1 MPVQRKKLESPKE
14 ERARAIEN
22 NPCNICRSMGLPIC
36 RGHGGGGGGG
46 ESESSSRDSQSDE
59 EQKNHEMM
67 SLSLKKPSSLE
78 NIFNSE
84 LWELTADS
92 DFIYEFNDPYA
103 LLRITLN
110 MELGS
115 IVFEAKRELSKE
127 DQDALND
134 LFDEIEKEFDSFKKS
149 LDKSQIPLESMTLT
163 REANKLTIKIPSP
176 KFYDTFVQQLMDK
189 NLLPTKT
196 FPLPQPNKSVV
207 TPELDPAVEALQ
219 KYTSLLP
226 NPFDITNGPKFTGRD

>member
-36 RGHGGGGGGG
+36 RGHGSGGGGGAD
-46 ESESSSRDSQSDE
+46 SDSRDSQSDE
-59 EQKNHEMM
+59 EQTHHEMM
-67 SLSLKKPSSLE
+67 SLSLKNPSFLE
-78 NIFNSE
+78 SVFNSE
-84 LWELTADS
+84 LWQLTADS

-115 IVFEAKRELSKE
+115 IVFEAKKELSKE

-134 LFDEIEKEFDSFKKS
+134 LFDAIEKEFDLFKKS

-163 REANKLTIKIPSP
+163 RDANKLTIKIPSP
-176 KFYDTFVQQLMDK
+176 KFYDTFVQQLMEK

-196 FPLPQPNKSVV
+196 FPLPQQNKTVG
-207 TPELDPAVEALQ
+207 TPELDPAEEALQ

-226 NPFDITNGPKFTGRD
+226 NPFDIRNGPKFTGRD